1 MNPTGPNGTS
11 WVFTGWY
18 EEGSNVAWNPFQQVT
33 DYVTLVAHYAQAD
46 DYVYVQFPETD
57 LTKFAGDYYVDTNGS
72 DDGFNL
78 AYGDVVAPWQVSM
91 SDAQLDHYVV
101 TGFTCDGKDVSL
113 VGMSGAELAD
123 KIASRP
129 AASALYKIV
138 KLAVTPTGGQ
148 NACVIT
154 FGSADAGWKYKGV
167 QSNYALDVVK
177 GDTVD
182 PVLAVSASNG
192 YGTLAYNNNATNA
205 AFDFTQPVPGDV
217 YLVPQADESAQYYTV
232 MCQKS
237 SSQTSNALTDA
248 TKVEYVK
255 SGQAAQDTT
264 APAPAKDGF
273 EFLGWS
279 ESNYPTASLSKD
291 VVLADLSHVT
301 KDLTVYAVYAPTSV
315 TVTWY
320 NGYGSVDSVYTTQT
334 YTENQQFHAPA
345 DPTRGGYNFVAWNPQ
360 VTVEGQYVY
369 TTLGGGRM
377 YYADGATGDSIQSGP
392 RRLWPLSIPRSGRR
406 RSISSPSRIF

>member
-33 DYVTLVAHYAQAD
+33 DDVTLVVHYAQAD

-57 LTKFAGDYYVDTNGS
+57 LTKLAGDYYVDTNGS

-78 AYGDVVAPWQVSM
+78 AYGNVVAPWQVSM

-205 AFDFTQPVPGDV
+205 GVRFH
-217 YLVPQADESAQYYTV
+217 SA
-232 MCQKS
+232 
-237 SSQTSNALTDA
+237 
-248 TKVEYVK
+248 
-255 SGQAAQDTT
+255 
-264 APAPAKDGF
+264 
-273 EFLGWS
+273 
-279 ESNYPTASLSKD
+279 
-291 VVLADLSHVT
+291 
-301 KDLTVYAVYAPTSV
+301 
-315 TVTWY
+315 
-320 NGYGSVDSVYTTQT
+320 GS
-334 YTENQQFHAPA
+334 
-345 DPTRGGYNFVAWNPQ
+345 R
-360 VTVEGQYVY
+360 
-369 TTLGGGRM
+369 
-377 YYADGATGDSIQSGP
+377 
-392 RRLWPLSIPRSGRR
+392 
-406 RSISSPSRIF
+406 